1 MPKNSYRSP
10 IEIHDIYVDK
20 KEVQPVYSFIYKI
33 TINVKDE
40 PLLTFIDKLLN
51 KPLQFSDNISIV
63 LTNTSNTKNNNVID
77 LYIQGIYKNAIQL
90 ITKDIDHIENA
101 INLILSRFLFNLFKK
116 SENEYEDYNTSTYIT
131 NTYYNFKLT
140 LDVYNPQTTKY
151 TTDTLAD
158 NIDILKDLY
167 TKFLYPKTTD
177 TTTNYAKSIG
187 LYLLDTYNDAGTLI
201 DPTISSTSTPRENNK
216 DNTETKQQNRVN
228 IARSV
233 TMTIPVPSIDAFP
246 SSDLSVLFNS
256 KQQEQNK
263 ENQNKEDQDANTNVV
278 DTIESLLNSKN
289 KEEFA
294 FKKARNIFCDVLSST
309 GPKYTSKTVNGKKY
323 NIPVN
328 PNRNLKLSFTS
339 SVTSKINS
347 ALKPTISDTLYNNI
361 NKVQS
366 SLDRLL
372 YSRLLYN
379 STKDDYKYKKDTT
392 DTAFYKN
399 HTFVELYSSILD
411 AKDEIIS
418 KINTVT
424 DDKTAETFFNEYF
437 IPFINDVSMF
447 FNIYGTKVYPTLSRT
462 IKNINTVL
470 KQLSTVLKSKTDL
483 SDKDIATQEKHLLT
497 NLFGD
502 KSDNMDIH
510 DSLYNYLLDGI
521 MSLTKDNSALSFS
534 NISQLFELLDSV
546 VNNNIHVDVVGIVNE
561 VINALLSNDVIT
573 QYYKN
578 TYNTDLVLLT
588 DSNNYTLHPFVNLGV
603 VAKPEEND
611 IELDSD
617 LVPETL
623 FQTKNIFNTVD
634 AIYNG
639 VLAFFPQNYV
649 ISDVLKMS
657 PSITSVLNKIALLI
671 KNTYILLSKQ
681 VNNEQLSA
689 EDKTLLSTYLVVIN
703 KNYIKIAN
711 ILYVASTIINNIAS
725 RGDTYNIKIS
735 GTNQTVPLLDM
746 LSQDDILLSDIEDKK
761 AAYEAD
767 LKNAESI
774 LFLERATDAQK
785 AAAEKNKAI
794 IKDELTKLQKSKD
807 KLDNLKSIHDLIT
820 NDTTILSNKQLIN
833 DIEKQFRFITE
844 NSSLSSYLSGTQN
857 TQNTQNTQTIP
868 NTQIV
873 TKPALNEKETNI
885 PQTKDITSENTI
897 SDEESFGEGDF
908 SNYIKSMNK
917 KASILINSKKISDKE
932 KKQLADLNTE
942 INNYLYLLNDE
953 DYNV

>member
-1 MPKNSYRSP
+1 
-10 IEIHDIYVDK
+10 
-20 KEVQPVYSFIYKI
+20 
-33 TINVKDE
+33 
-40 PLLTFIDKLLN
+40 
-51 KPLQFSDNISIV
+51 
-63 LTNTSNTKNNNVID
+63 
-77 LYIQGIYKNAIQL
+77 
-90 ITKDIDHIENA
+90 
-101 INLILSRFLFNLFKK
+101 
-116 SENEYEDYNTSTYIT
+116 
-131 NTYYNFKLT
+131 
-140 LDVYNPQTTKY
+140 
-151 TTDTLAD
+151 
-158 NIDILKDLY
+158 
-167 TKFLYPKTTD
+167 
-177 TTTNYAKSIG
+177 
-187 LYLLDTYNDAGTLI
+187 
-201 DPTISSTSTPRENNK
+201 
-216 DNTETKQQNRVN
+216 
-228 IARSV
+228 
-233 TMTIPVPSIDAFP
+233 
-246 SSDLSVLFNS
+246 
-256 KQQEQNK
+256 
-263 ENQNKEDQDANTNVV
+263 
-278 DTIESLLNSKN
+278 
-289 KEEFA
+289 
-294 FKKARNIFCDVLSST
+294 
-309 GPKYTSKTVNGKKY
+309 
-323 NIPVN
+323 
-328 PNRNLKLSFTS
+328 
-339 SVTSKINS
+339 
-347 ALKPTISDTLYNNI
+347 
-361 NKVQS
+361 
-366 SLDRLL
+366 
-372 YSRLLYN
+372 
-379 STKDDYKYKKDTT
+379 
-392 DTAFYKN
+392 
-399 HTFVELYSSILD
+399 
-411 AKDEIIS
+411 
-418 KINTVT
+418 
-424 DDKTAETFFNEYF
+424 
-437 IPFINDVSMF
+437 
-447 FNIYGTKVYPTLSRT
+447 
-462 IKNINTVL
+462 
-470 KQLSTVLKSKTDL
+470 
-483 SDKDIATQEKHLLT
+483 
-497 NLFGD
+497 
-502 KSDNMDIH
+502 MDIH